1 MLFSLKQLENGC
13 CILFLKNKTKQ
24 KTQFSAVSNIPFWPR
39 GYENCLCHYICI
51 LEFSEGQGDGGFLG
65 CMLQKAC
72 MCENAV
78 YFLMMIE
85 DYSVTKVLK
94 TTQCYNKTKENAM
107 NLVGTYH
114 RAMNKALSFEVLNA
128 LPSPNILFTREG
140 QLVEISLHMTMRTNF
155 QSTFFK
161 VKLPTGSGSSP
172 TEISN
177 SAQERELYTTIAVQ
191 ILCLEF
197 NSIDYLLSRVWRPSL
212 TLLNSLTSKYV
223 STIQYSNYLYTQCFT
238 NLEHHK
244 FRYEKCPVILYH
256 FYLHWIRKLNQD
268 NSSRYRASFNQD
280 NGCMLKGYVKR
291 IIFLTIKSI
300 LVP

>member
-1 MLFSLKQLENGC
+1 MIYRKQLD
-13 CILFLKNKTKQ
+13 CIFSPTGWLDESSLLLWLPALTKLNSICFSFSSQ
-24 KTQFSAVSNIPFWPR
+24 HLSLAGSCQVKERAGVMLLGGSWPSVQLPGSPSRQF
-39 GYENCLCHYICI
+39 
-51 LEFSEGQGDGGFLG
+51 
-65 CMLQKAC
+65 
-72 MCENAV
+72 
-78 YFLMMIE
+78 
-85 DYSVTKVLK
+85 
-94 TTQCYNKTKENAM
+94 
-107 NLVGTYH
+107 
-114 RAMNKALSFEVLNA
+114 
-128 LPSPNILFTREG
+128 
-140 QLVEISLHMTMRTNF
+140 NF

-212 TLLNSLTSKYV
+212 TLLNSLTSKYI

-238 NLEHHK
+238 NLEHYK

-280 NGCMLKGYVKR
+280 NGYMLKGYVKR